1 MHRVCPADRRGCG
14 FGQAEVQHLAL
25 GDELSDRGGGLLDGG
40 VRVDPVLVVQ
50 VDSIGAKPPQ

>member
-14 FGQAEVQHLAL
+14 FGQADVQDLAL
-25 GDELSDRGGGLLDGG
+25 GDQFGDRGGGFLDGG

-50 VDSIGAKPPQ
+50 VDAVGAEPLQ